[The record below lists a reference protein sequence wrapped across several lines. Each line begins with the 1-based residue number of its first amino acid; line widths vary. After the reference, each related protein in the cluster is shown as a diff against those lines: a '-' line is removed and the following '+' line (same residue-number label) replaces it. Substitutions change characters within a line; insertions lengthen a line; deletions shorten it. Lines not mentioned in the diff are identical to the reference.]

1 MTLRTVEPSP
11 TAVVPATTTW
21 TEFPR
26 LCAVLLDQVWAFLR
40 SDAPMGL
47 WTHGHNVMLYQDDV
61 PHVEV
66 GVQVT
71 GTFDPHGQV
80 VPSTLPGGPAATA
93 THIGPIAGIGDTHRA
108 VCDWATANG
117 YTLTRQ
123 RWEIYGDPDPA
134 TNAVEVEVYWSLMA
148 PQRGLIHE
156 RWYLFWG
163 LAIYCCHHGKPSS
176 HGTPSC
182 ATSCAPAT
190 AHSPSRSFAI

>member
-1 MTLRTVEPSP
+1 MGVAVTLRTVEPSP

-21 TEFPR
+21 AEFPR
-26 LCAVLLDQVWAFLR
+26 LWVVLLDQVWAFLR
-40 SDAPMGL
+40 SDAPVGL
-47 WTHGHNVMLYQDDV
+47 WTHGHNIMLYQDDV

-71 GTFDPHGQV
+71 ADFDPHGQV

-93 THIGPIAGIGDTHRA
+93 THIGPIAQIGDAHRA

-117 YTLTRQ
+117 YTLTRR

-148 PQRGLIHE
+148 PQRG
-156 RWYLFWG
+156 
-163 LAIYCCHHGKPSS
+163 
-176 HGTPSC
+176 
-182 ATSCAPAT
+182 
-190 AHSPSRSFAI
+190 